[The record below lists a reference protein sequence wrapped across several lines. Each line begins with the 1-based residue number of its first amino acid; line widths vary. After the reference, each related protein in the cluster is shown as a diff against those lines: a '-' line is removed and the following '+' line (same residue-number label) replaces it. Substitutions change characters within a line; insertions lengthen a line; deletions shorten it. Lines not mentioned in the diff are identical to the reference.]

1 MENIETKKRSIKFIS
16 FILIFIFIAYSLL
29 TLFNNNVYAISQLI
43 SSDYNSLN
51 DAEYPGIK
59 SMIQNLKN
67 QYPNWN
73 FKILYT
79 DLEWSSVISGEYQG
93 HGSSPKN
100 LVQKSAN
107 YQGEWICPIC
117 GDRPYDNGTWRCA
130 SEQAIAYMMDPRNSL
145 NPSDIFQFEELTNP
159 GCDMASLQSMTEG
172 TFLKGH
178 EQGIL
183 DTANNY
189 NVNAYYIVA
198 RIIQEQSANGSALV
212 SGESGYY
219 NAFNIGASG
228 NTTADIIANGLAY
241 AQKKGWTTLEASI
254 SGGISFVA
262 DNYIKQGQN
271 TLYLQKFNVTT
282 NSGGPYNHQY
292 QQNIM
297 AAQSEGN
304 TLKRTYADIN
314 STSSSHTFIIPVYK
328 NMPSEP
334 AARPNA
340 SSDATVSSDLVRVN
354 VEQSLRIR
362 NAPNGNTTVGWLY
375 TDEVVTRLE
384 KATTKVNGTYWDK
397 IQKSN
402 GTVGYAA
409 RETYEN
415 ETPYKLYL
423 VPLNENQNPGTESPS
438 NPDGSENTGNE
449 ENSDNTDNNEGTN
462 QSPSSTEKVKI
473 DETTKTIIVRP
484 EVIAQ
489 DILDAFGGTAKI
501 VKADGNYLEN
511 EKSVIGTGYI
521 VEDIYT
527 VVKKGD
533 ANGDGIVNSFDY
545 IRIMNYI
552 MNTKEEDNYQKQ
564 ASDANNDGKVDSFD
578 YIRVMNYI
586 MGTKNIEI

>member
-1 MENIETKKRSIKFIS
+1 MENIKTKKRSIKFIS

-29 TLFNNNVYAISQLI
+29 TLFNNNVYAISQSI

-79 DLEWSSVISGEYQG
+79 DLEWSAVISGEYQG

-100 LVQKSAN
+100 LVQKSAS

-198 RIIQEQSANGSALV
+198 RIIQEQGANGSALV

-304 TLKRTYADIN
+304 TLRRTYADIN

-423 VPLNENQNPGTESPS
+423 VPLNENQNPGTENPS
-438 NPDGSENTGNE
+438 NPGDSGN
-449 ENSDNTDNNEGTN
+449 NGGTS
-462 QSPSSTEKVKI
+462 QDPSSTEKVKI
-473 DETTKTIIVRP
+473 DETTKTITVKP

-527 VVKKGD
+527 VIKKGD
-533 ANGDGIVNSFDY
+533 ANGDGKLDSADLLMIQKHLLDVN
-545 IRIMNYI
+545 IL
-552 MNTKEEDNYQKQ
+552 KEEKFI
-564 ASDANNDGKVDSFD
+564 AADANNDNKIDSAD
-578 YIRVMNYI
+578 LLAIQKYLLGVSD
-586 MGTKNIEI
+586 IEI

>member
-1 MENIETKKRSIKFIS
+1 
-16 FILIFIFIAYSLL
+16 
-29 TLFNNNVYAISQLI
+29 
-43 SSDYNSLN
+43 
-51 DAEYPGIK
+51 
-59 SMIQNLKN
+59 MIQNLKN

-100 LVQKSAN
+100 LVQKSAS

-198 RIIQEQSANGSALV
+198 RIIQEQGANGSALV

-304 TLKRTYADIN
+304 TLRRTYEDIN

-362 NAPNGNTTVGWLY
+362 NAPNGSTTVGWLY

-423 VPLNENQNPGTESPS
+423 VPLNENQNPGTENPS
-438 NPDGSENTGNE
+438 NPGDSGNDGGTGQ
-449 ENSDNTDNNEGTN
+449 D
-462 QSPSSTEKVKI
+462 PSSTEKVKI

>member
-1 MENIETKKRSIKFIS
+1 MENIKTKKRSIKFIS

-29 TLFNNNVYAISQLI
+29 TLFNNNVYAISQSI

-107 YQGEWICPIC
+107 YQGEWICPVC

-198 RIIQEQSANGSALV
+198 RIIQEQGANGSALV

-304 TLKRTYADIN
+304 TLRRTYADIN

-423 VPLNENQNPGTESPS
+423 VPLNENQNPGTENPS
-438 NPDGSENTGNE
+438 NPGDSGN
-449 ENSDNTDNNEGTN
+449 NGGTS
-462 QSPSSTEKVKI
+462 QDPSSTEKVKI
-473 DETTKTIIVRP
+473 DETTKTITVKP

-527 VVKKGD
+527 VIKKGD

>member
-1 MENIETKKRSIKFIS
+1 MENIKTKKRSIKFIS

-29 TLFNNNVYAISQLI
+29 TLFNNNVYAISQSI

-79 DLEWSSVISGEYQG
+79 DLEWSAVISGEYQG

-100 LVQKSAN
+100 LVQKSAS

-198 RIIQEQSANGSALV
+198 RIIQEQGANGSALV

-304 TLKRTYADIN
+304 TLRRTYADIN

-423 VPLNENQNPGTESPS
+423 VPLNENQNPGTENPS
-438 NPDGSENTGNE
+438 NPGDSGN
-449 ENSDNTDNNEGTN
+449 NGGTS
-462 QSPSSTEKVKI
+462 QDPSSTEKVKI
-473 DETTKTIIVRP
+473 DETTKTITVKP

-533 ANGDGIVNSFDY
+533 ANGDGKLDSADLLMIQKHLLDVN
-545 IRIMNYI
+545 IL
-552 MNTKEEDNYQKQ
+552 KEEKFI
-564 ASDANNDGKVDSFD
+564 AADANNDNKIDSAD
-578 YIRVMNYI
+578 LLAIQKYLLGVSD
-586 MGTKNIEI
+586 IEI

>member
-29 TLFNNNVYAISQLI
+29 TLFNNNVYAISQSI

-79 DLEWSSVISGEYQG
+79 DLEWSAVISGEYQG

-100 LVQKSAN
+100 LVQKSAS

-145 NPSDIFQFEELTNP
+145 NSSDIFQFEELTNP
-159 GCDMASLQSMTEG
+159 GCNMASLQSMTEG

-198 RIIQEQSANGSALV
+198 RIIQEQGANGSALV

-304 TLKRTYADIN
+304 TLRRTYADIN

-334 AARPNA
+334 AARPKA

-423 VPLNENQNPGTESPS
+423 VPLNENQNPGTENPS
-438 NPDGSENTGNE
+438 NPGDSGSNG
-449 ENSDNTDNNEGTN
+449 GTS
-462 QSPSSTEKVKI
+462 QDPSSTEKVKI
-473 DETTKTIIVRP
+473 DETTKTITVKP

-533 ANGDGIVNSFDY
+533 ANGDGKLDSADLLMIQKHLLDVN
-545 IRIMNYI
+545 IL
-552 MNTKEEDNYQKQ
+552 KEEKFI
-564 ASDANNDGKVDSFD
+564 AADANNDNKIDSAD
-578 YIRVMNYI
+578 LLAIQKYLLGVSD
-586 MGTKNIEI
+586 IEI

>member
-1 MENIETKKRSIKFIS
+1 MENIKTKKRSIKFIS

-29 TLFNNNVYAISQLI
+29 TLFNNNVYAISQSI

-100 LVQKSAN
+100 LVQKSAS

-198 RIIQEQSANGSALV
+198 RIIQEQGANGSALV

-304 TLKRTYADIN
+304 TLRRTYADIN

-362 NAPNGNTTVGWLY
+362 NAPNGSTTVGWLY

-423 VPLNENQNPGTESPS
+423 VPLNENQNPGTENPS
-438 NPDGSENTGNE
+438 NPGDSGN
-449 ENSDNTDNNEGTN
+449 NGGTS
-462 QSPSSTEKVKI
+462 QDPSSTEKVKI
-473 DETTKTIIVRP
+473 DETTKTITVKP

-527 VVKKGD
+527 VIKKGD
-533 ANGDGIVNSFDY
+533 ANGDGKLDSADLLMIQKHLLDVN
-545 IRIMNYI
+545 IL
-552 MNTKEEDNYQKQ
+552 KEEKFI
-564 ASDANNDGKVDSFD
+564 AADANNDNKIDSAD
-578 YIRVMNYI
+578 LLAIQKYLLGVSD
-586 MGTKNIEI
+586 IEI

>member
-107 YQGEWICPIC
+107 YQGEWICPVC

-198 RIIQEQSANGSALV
+198 RIIQEQGANGSALV

-304 TLKRTYADIN
+304 TLRRTYADIN

-423 VPLNENQNPGTESPS
+423 VPLNQNPGTENPS
-438 NPDGSENTGNE
+438 NPGDSGN
-449 ENSDNTDNNEGTN
+449 NGGTS
-462 QSPSSTEKVKI
+462 QDPSSTEKVKI
-473 DETTKTIIVRP
+473 DETTKTITVKP

-527 VVKKGD
+527 VIKKGD

>member
-1 MENIETKKRSIKFIS
+1 MENIKTKKRSIKFIS

-29 TLFNNNVYAISQLI
+29 TLFNNNVYAISQSI

-100 LVQKSAN
+100 LVQKSAS

-198 RIIQEQSANGSALV
+198 RIIQEQGANGSALV

-304 TLKRTYADIN
+304 TLRRTYADIN

-423 VPLNENQNPGTESPS
+423 VPLNENQNPGTENPS
-438 NPDGSENTGNE
+438 NPGDSGN
-449 ENSDNTDNNEGTN
+449 NGGTS
-462 QSPSSTEKVKI
+462 QDPSSTEKVKI
-473 DETTKTIIVRP
+473 DETTKTITVKP

-527 VVKKGD
+527 VIKKGD
-533 ANGDGIVNSFDY
+533 ANGDGKLDSADLLMIQKHLLDVN
-545 IRIMNYI
+545 IL
-552 MNTKEEDNYQKQ
+552 KEEKFI
-564 ASDANNDGKVDSFD
+564 AADANNDNKIDSAD
-578 YIRVMNYI
+578 LLAIQKYLLGVSD
-586 MGTKNIEI
+586 IEI

>member
-29 TLFNNNVYAISQLI
+29 TLFNNNVYAISQSI

-100 LVQKSAN
+100 LVQKSAS

-145 NPSDIFQFEELTNP
+145 NSSDIFQFEELTNP

-198 RIIQEQSANGSALV
+198 RIIQEQGANGSALV

-304 TLKRTYADIN
+304 TLRRTYADIN

-423 VPLNENQNPGTESPS
+423 VPLNENQNPGTENPS
-438 NPDGSENTGNE
+438 NPGDSGN
-449 ENSDNTDNNEGTN
+449 NGGTS
-462 QSPSSTEKVKI
+462 QDPSSTEKVKI
-473 DETTKTIIVRP
+473 DETTKTITVKP

-527 VVKKGD
+527 VIKKGD
-533 ANGDGIVNSFDY
+533 ANGDGKLDSADLLMIQKHLLDVN
-545 IRIMNYI
+545 IL
-552 MNTKEEDNYQKQ
+552 KEEKFI
-564 ASDANNDGKVDSFD
+564 AADANNDNKIDSAD
-578 YIRVMNYI
+578 LLAIQKYLLGVSD
-586 MGTKNIEI
+586 IEI

>member
-1 MENIETKKRSIKFIS
+1 MENIKTKKRSIKFIS

-29 TLFNNNVYAISQLI
+29 TLFNNNVYAISQSI

-79 DLEWSSVISGEYQG
+79 DLEWSAVISGEYQG

-100 LVQKSAN
+100 LVQKSAS

-145 NPSDIFQFEELTNP
+145 NSSDIFQFEELTNP

-304 TLKRTYADIN
+304 TLRRTYEDIN

-362 NAPNGNTTVGWLY
+362 NAPNGSTTVGWLY

-423 VPLNENQNPGTESPS
+423 VPLNENQNPGTENPS
-438 NPDGSENTGNE
+438 NPGDSGN
-449 ENSDNTDNNEGTN
+449 NGGTS
-462 QSPSSTEKVKI
+462 QDPSSTEKVKI
-473 DETTKTIIVRP
+473 DETTKTITVKP

-527 VVKKGD
+527 VIKKGD
-533 ANGDGIVNSFDY
+533 ANGDGKLDSADLLMIQKHLLDVN
-545 IRIMNYI
+545 IL
-552 MNTKEEDNYQKQ
+552 KEEKFI
-564 ASDANNDGKVDSFD
+564 AADANNDNKIDSAD
-578 YIRVMNYI
+578 LLAIQKYLLGVSD
-586 MGTKNIEI
+586 IEI

>member
-1 MENIETKKRSIKFIS
+1 MENIKTKKRSIKFIS

-29 TLFNNNVYAISQLI
+29 TLFNNNVYAISQSI

-100 LVQKSAN
+100 LVQKSAS

-145 NPSDIFQFEELTNP
+145 NSSDIFQFEELTNP

-198 RIIQEQSANGSALV
+198 RIIQEQGANGSALV

-304 TLKRTYADIN
+304 TLRRTYADIN

-334 AARPNA
+334 AARPKA

-423 VPLNENQNPGTESPS
+423 VPLNENQNPGTENPS
-438 NPDGSENTGNE
+438 NPGDSGSNG
-449 ENSDNTDNNEGTN
+449 GTS
-462 QSPSSTEKVKI
+462 QDPSSTEKVKI
-473 DETTKTIIVRP
+473 DETTKTITVKP

-533 ANGDGIVNSFDY
+533 ANGDGKLDSADLLMIQKHLLDVN
-545 IRIMNYI
+545 IL
-552 MNTKEEDNYQKQ
+552 KEEKFI
-564 ASDANNDGKVDSFD
+564 AADANNDNKIDSAD
-578 YIRVMNYI
+578 LLAIQKYLLGVSD
-586 MGTKNIEI
+586 IEI

>member
-1 MENIETKKRSIKFIS
+1 MENRKLKSKGTKFIS
-16 FILIFIFIAYSLL
+16 YILLLMFLAYSLL
-29 TLFNNNVYAISQLI
+29 ALFNSDVYAISQSI
-43 SSDYNSLN
+43 SSDYTLLN
-51 DAEYPGIK
+51 DSEYPGIK
-59 SMIQNLKN
+59 SMIDLLKA

-79 DLEWSSVISGEYQG
+79 DLEWADVITGEYQG
-93 HGSSPKN
+93 HFSSPKN

-107 YQGEWICPIC
+107 YQGQWICPIC

-145 NPSDIFQFEELTNP
+145 NESDIFQFEELTNP
-159 GCDMASLQSMTEG
+159 GCDINTLRTMTQGTYLQ
-172 TFLKGH
+172 GH

-198 RIIQEQSANGSALV
+198 RLIQEQGKGGSALV
-212 SGESGYY
+212 SGTSGYY

-228 NTTADIIANGLAY
+228 NTTAEIIANGLAY

-254 SGGISFVA
+254 NGGIGFVA
-262 DNYIKQGQN
+262 DNYIKKGQN

-282 NSGGPYNHQY
+282 NSGGPYSNQY

-304 TLKRTYADIN
+304 TLRVTYTNIN
-314 STSSSHTFIIPVYK
+314 SISSSHTFIIPVYK
-328 NMPSEP
+328 NMPTQASP
-334 AARPNA
+334 RPNTTD
-340 SSDATVSSDLVRVN
+340 SPTVSTDLVRVN
-354 VEQSLRIR
+354 VNESLRIR

-375 TDEVVTRLE
+375 KDEVVTRVE
-384 KATTKVNGTYWDK
+384 KATSKVNGTYWDK
-397 IQKSN
+397 IRKAD
-402 GTVGYAA
+402 GTTGYAA
-409 RETYEN
+409 RETYDN

-423 VPLNENQNPGTESPS
+423 VPVSNQDGGTDNSGGNTDVPTTPTEPETPS
-438 NPDGSENTGNE
+438 NPSTPT
-449 ENSDNTDNNEGTN
+449 STD
-462 QSPSSTEKVKI
+462 KVKI
-473 DETTKTIIVRP
+473 DNDTKKIIVKP
-484 EVIAQ
+484 GVIAQ

-511 EKSVIGTGYI
+511 EQSAIGTNYI

-533 ANGDGIVNSFDY
+533 ANADAKIDSADLLMLQKHLLGVSTLEG
-545 IRIMNYI
+545 
-552 MNTKEEDNYQKQ
+552 TKFT
-564 ASDANNDGKVDSFD
+564 ASDANNDNKIDSAD
-578 YIRVMNYI
+578 LLAIQKYLLGVSDIQI
-586 MGTKNIEI
+586 

>member
-1 MENIETKKRSIKFIS
+1 MENIKTKKRSIKFIS

-29 TLFNNNVYAISQLI
+29 TLFNNNVYAISQSI

-79 DLEWSSVISGEYQG
+79 DLEWSAVISGEYQG

-100 LVQKSAN
+100 LVQKSAS

-145 NPSDIFQFEELTNP
+145 NSSDIFQFEELTNP

-198 RIIQEQSANGSALV
+198 RIIQEQGANGSALV

-304 TLKRTYADIN
+304 TLRRTYADIN

-423 VPLNENQNPGTESPS
+423 VPLNENQNPGTENPS
-438 NPDGSENTGNE
+438 NPGDSGSNG
-449 ENSDNTDNNEGTN
+449 GTS
-462 QSPSSTEKVKI
+462 QDPSSTEKVKI
-473 DETTKTIIVRP
+473 DETTKTITVKP

-527 VVKKGD
+527 VIKKGD
-533 ANGDGIVNSFDY
+533 ANGDGKLDSADLLMIQKHLLDVN
-545 IRIMNYI
+545 IL
-552 MNTKEEDNYQKQ
+552 KEEKFI
-564 ASDANNDGKVDSFD
+564 AADANNDNKIDSAD
-578 YIRVMNYI
+578 LLAIQKYLLGVSD
-586 MGTKNIEI
+586 IEI

>member
-1 MENIETKKRSIKFIS
+1 MEDSKLKSMGTKFIS
-16 FILIFIFIAYSLL
+16 YILLLMFLAYSLL
-29 TLFNNNVYAISQLI
+29 ALFNSDVYAISQSI
-43 SSDYNSLN
+43 SSDYTSLN
-51 DAEYPGIK
+51 EAEYPGIK
-59 SMIQNLKN
+59 SMIDSLKA

-79 DLEWSSVISGEYQG
+79 DLEWADVITGEYQG
-93 HGSSPKN
+93 HFSSPKN

-107 YQGEWICPIC
+107 YQGQWICPIC

-145 NPSDIFQFEELTNP
+145 NESDIFQFEELTNP
-159 GCDMASLQSMTEG
+159 GCDINTLSTMTQGTYLQ
-172 TFLKGH
+172 GH

-198 RIIQEQSANGSALV
+198 RLIQEQGRGGSALV
-212 SGESGYY
+212 SGASGYY

-228 NTTADIIANGLAY
+228 NTTAEIIANGLAY

-254 SGGISFVA
+254 NGGIGFVA
-262 DNYIKQGQN
+262 DNYIKKGQN

-282 NSGGPYNHQY
+282 NSGGPYSNQY

-304 TLKRTYADIN
+304 TLRRTYSEIN
-314 STSSSHTFIIPVYK
+314 SIGSSHTFIIPVYK
-328 NMPSEP
+328 NMPAQPS
-334 AARPNA
+334 ARP
-340 SSDATVSSDLVRVN
+340 STTDSPTVSTDLVRVN
-354 VEQSLRIR
+354 VNESLRIR

-375 TDEVVTRLE
+375 KDEVVTRVE
-384 KATTKVNGTYWDK
+384 KATSKVNGTYWDK
-397 IQKSN
+397 IRKAD
-402 GTVGYAA
+402 GTTGYAA
-409 RETYEN
+409 RETYDN

-423 VPLNENQNPGTESPS
+423 VPVSNQDGGTDNSGGNTDVPTTPTEPETPS
-438 NPDGSENTGNE
+438 NPSTPT
-449 ENSDNTDNNEGTN
+449 STD
-462 QSPSSTEKVKI
+462 KVKI
-473 DETTKTIIVRP
+473 DNDTKKIIVKP
-484 EVIAQ
+484 GVIAQ

-511 EKSVIGTGYI
+511 EQSAIGTNYI

-533 ANGDGIVNSFDY
+533 ANADAKIDSADLLIVQKHLLGVSTLEG
-545 IRIMNYI
+545 
-552 MNTKEEDNYQKQ
+552 TKFT
-564 ASDANNDGKVDSFD
+564 ASDANNDNKIDSAD
-578 YIRVMNYI
+578 LLAIQKYLLGVSDIQI
-586 MGTKNIEI
+586 

>member
-564 ASDANNDGKVDSFD
+564 ASDANNDGKVD

>member
-1 MENIETKKRSIKFIS
+1 MENIKTKKRSIKFIS

-100 LVQKSAN
+100 LVQKSAS

-198 RIIQEQSANGSALV
+198 RIIQEQGANGSALV

-304 TLKRTYADIN
+304 TLRRTYADIN

-423 VPLNENQNPGTESPS
+423 VPLNENQNPGTENPS
-438 NPDGSENTGNE
+438 NPGDSGSNG
-449 ENSDNTDNNEGTN
+449 GTS
-462 QSPSSTEKVKI
+462 QDPSSTEKVKI
-473 DETTKTIIVRP
+473 DETTKTITVKP

-533 ANGDGIVNSFDY
+533 ANGDGKLDSADLLMIQKHLLDVN
-545 IRIMNYI
+545 IL
-552 MNTKEEDNYQKQ
+552 KEEKFI
-564 ASDANNDGKVDSFD
+564 AADANNDNKIDSADLLAIQKFLLGVSD
-578 YIRVMNYI
+578 
-586 MGTKNIEI
+586 IEI

>member
-29 TLFNNNVYAISQLI
+29 TLFNNNVYAISQSI

-79 DLEWSSVISGEYQG
+79 DLEWSAVISGEYQG

-100 LVQKSAN
+100 LVQKSAS

-145 NPSDIFQFEELTNP
+145 NSSDIFQFEELTNP

-198 RIIQEQSANGSALV
+198 RIIQEQGANGSALV

-304 TLKRTYADIN
+304 TLRRTYADIN

-423 VPLNENQNPGTESPS
+423 VPLNENQNPGTENPS
-438 NPDGSENTGNE
+438 NPGDSGN
-449 ENSDNTDNNEGTN
+449 NGGTS
-462 QSPSSTEKVKI
+462 QDPSSTEKVKI
-473 DETTKTIIVRP
+473 DETTKTITVKP

-527 VVKKGD
+527 VIKKGD

>member
-29 TLFNNNVYAISQLI
+29 TLFNNNVYAISQSI

-198 RIIQEQSANGSALV
+198 RIIQAQTATAPALV
-212 SGESGYY
+212 SGDSPSH

-304 TLKRTYADIN
+304 TLRRTYADIN

-423 VPLNENQNPGTESPS
+423 VPLNENQNPGTENPS
-438 NPDGSENTGNE
+438 NPGDSGN
-449 ENSDNTDNNEGTN
+449 NGGTS
-462 QSPSSTEKVKI
+462 QDPSSTEKVKI
-473 DETTKTIIVRP
+473 DETTKTITVKP

-527 VVKKGD
+527 VIKKGD
-533 ANGDGIVNSFDY
+533 ANGDGKLDSADLLMIQKHLLDVN
-545 IRIMNYI
+545 IL
-552 MNTKEEDNYQKQ
+552 KEEKFI
-564 ASDANNDGKVDSFD
+564 AADANNDNKIDSAD
-578 YIRVMNYI
+578 LLAIQKYLLGVSD
-586 MGTKNIEI
+586 IEI

>member
-29 TLFNNNVYAISQLI
+29 TLFNNNVYAISQSI

-304 TLKRTYADIN
+304 TLRRTYADIN

-423 VPLNENQNPGTESPS
+423 VPLNENQNPGTENPS
-438 NPDGSENTGNE
+438 NPGDSGN
-449 ENSDNTDNNEGTN
+449 NGGTS
-462 QSPSSTEKVKI
+462 QDPSSTEKVKI
-473 DETTKTIIVRP
+473 DETTKTITVKP

-527 VVKKGD
+527 VIKKGD

>member
-1 MENIETKKRSIKFIS
+1 MENIKTKKRSIKFIS

-29 TLFNNNVYAISQLI
+29 TLFNNNVYAISQSI

-79 DLEWSSVISGEYQG
+79 DLEWSAVISGEYQG

-100 LVQKSAN
+100 LVQKSAS

-145 NPSDIFQFEELTNP
+145 NSSDIFQFEELTNP

-198 RIIQEQSANGSALV
+198 RIIQEQGANGSALV

-304 TLKRTYADIN
+304 TLRRTYADIN

-423 VPLNENQNPGTESPS
+423 VPLNENQNPGTENPS
-438 NPDGSENTGNE
+438 NPGDSGN
-449 ENSDNTDNNEGTN
+449 NGGTS
-462 QSPSSTEKVKI
+462 QDPSSTEKVKI
-473 DETTKTIIVRP
+473 DETTKTITVKP

-527 VVKKGD
+527 VIKKGD
-533 ANGDGIVNSFDY
+533 ANGDGKLDSADLLMIQKHLLDVN
-545 IRIMNYI
+545 IL
-552 MNTKEEDNYQKQ
+552 KEEKFI
-564 ASDANNDGKVDSFD
+564 AADANNDNKIDSAD
-578 YIRVMNYI
+578 LLAIQKYLLGVSD
-586 MGTKNIEI
+586 IEI

>member
-1 MENIETKKRSIKFIS
+1 MENIKTKKRSIKFIS

-29 TLFNNNVYAISQLI
+29 TLFNNNVYAISQSI

-79 DLEWSSVISGEYQG
+79 DLEWSAVISGEYQG

-100 LVQKSAN
+100 LVQKSAS

-145 NPSDIFQFEELTNP
+145 NSSDIFQFEELTNP

-183 DTANNY
+183 DTANSY

-241 AQKKGWTTLEASI
+241 AKKKGWTTLEASI

-304 TLKRTYADIN
+304 TLRRTYADIN

-423 VPLNENQNPGTESPS
+423 VPLNENQNPGTENPS
-438 NPDGSENTGNE
+438 NPGDSGSNG
-449 ENSDNTDNNEGTN
+449 GTS
-462 QSPSSTEKVKI
+462 QDPSSTEKVKI
-473 DETTKTIIVRP
+473 DETTKTITVKP

-533 ANGDGIVNSFDY
+533 ANGDGKLDSADLLMIQKHLLDVN
-545 IRIMNYI
+545 IL
-552 MNTKEEDNYQKQ
+552 KEEKFI
-564 ASDANNDGKVDSFD
+564 AADANNDNKIDSAD
-578 YIRVMNYI
+578 LLAIQKYLLGVSD
-586 MGTKNIEI
+586 IEI

>member
-29 TLFNNNVYAISQLI
+29 TLFNNNVYAISQSI

-100 LVQKSAN
+100 LVQKSAS

-198 RIIQEQSANGSALV
+198 RIIQEQGANGSALV

-304 TLKRTYADIN
+304 TLRRTYADIN

-423 VPLNENQNPGTESPS
+423 VPLNENQNPGTENPS
-438 NPDGSENTGNE
+438 NPGDSGN
-449 ENSDNTDNNEGTN
+449 NGGTS
-462 QSPSSTEKVKI
+462 QDPSSTEKVKI
-473 DETTKTIIVRP
+473 DETTKTITVKP

-527 VVKKGD
+527 VIKKGD
-533 ANGDGIVNSFDY
+533 ANGDGKLDSADLLMIQKHLLDVN
-545 IRIMNYI
+545 IL
-552 MNTKEEDNYQKQ
+552 KEEKFI
-564 ASDANNDGKVDSFD
+564 AADANNDNKIDSAD
-578 YIRVMNYI
+578 LLAIQKYLLGVSD
-586 MGTKNIEI
+586 IEI

>member
-1 MENIETKKRSIKFIS
+1 MENIKTKKRSIKFIS
-16 FILIFIFIAYSLL
+16 LILIFIFIAYSLL
-29 TLFNNNVYAISQLI
+29 TLFNNNVYAISQSI

-79 DLEWSSVISGEYQG
+79 DLEWSAVISGEYQG

-100 LVQKSAN
+100 LVQKSAS

-145 NPSDIFQFEELTNP
+145 NSSDIFQFEELTNP

-198 RIIQEQSANGSALV
+198 RIIQEQGANGSALV

-304 TLKRTYADIN
+304 TLRRTYADIN

-423 VPLNENQNPGTESPS
+423 VPLNENQNPGTENPS
-438 NPDGSENTGNE
+438 NPGDSGN
-449 ENSDNTDNNEGTN
+449 NGGTS
-462 QSPSSTEKVKI
+462 QDPSSTEKVKI
-473 DETTKTIIVRP
+473 DETTKTITVKP

-527 VVKKGD
+527 VIKKGD
-533 ANGDGIVNSFDY
+533 ANGDGKLDSADLLMIQKHLLDVN
-545 IRIMNYI
+545 IL
-552 MNTKEEDNYQKQ
+552 KEEKFI
-564 ASDANNDGKVDSFD
+564 AADANNDNKIDSAD
-578 YIRVMNYI
+578 LLAIQKYLLGVSD
-586 MGTKNIEI
+586 IEI

>member
-1 MENIETKKRSIKFIS
+1 MENIKTKKRSIKFIS

-29 TLFNNNVYAISQLI
+29 TLFNNNVYAISQSI

-100 LVQKSAN
+100 LVQKSAS

-198 RIIQEQSANGSALV
+198 RIIQEQGANGSALV

-304 TLKRTYADIN
+304 TLRRTYADIN

-423 VPLNENQNPGTESPS
+423 VPLNENQNPGTENPS
-438 NPDGSENTGNE
+438 NPGDSGSNG
-449 ENSDNTDNNEGTN
+449 GTS
-462 QSPSSTEKVKI
+462 QDPSSTEKVKI
-473 DETTKTIIVRP
+473 DETTKTITVKP

-533 ANGDGIVNSFDY
+533 ANGDGKLDSADLLMIQKHLLDVN
-545 IRIMNYI
+545 IL
-552 MNTKEEDNYQKQ
+552 KEEKFI
-564 ASDANNDGKVDSFD
+564 AADANNDNKIDSADLLAIQKFLLGVSD
-578 YIRVMNYI
+578 
-586 MGTKNIEI
+586 IEI